1 MESVL
6 IIVIGALITVIGAVG
21 IAVLRYLVKL
31 VSTLSDKQDARFD
44 KLEEKYDARFD
55 KLEEKYDARF
65 DKQDARFDRLEVIL
79 TDHGERLIRIEVILE
94 NHEKR
99 FDRLEAD
106 MAQQA
111 TRIDGIYKFFGF
123 QGERI
128 ARLEEKNGIAPPTPP
143 AELTEPVNPV
153 PSATLS
159 QT

>member
-6 IIVIGALITVIGAVG
+6 IIVIGALITVIGAIG
-21 IAVLRYLVKL
+21 ITVLRYLVKL
-31 VSTLSDKQDARFD
+31 VSTLSDKVDARFD

-65 DKQDARFDRLEVIL
+65 DKLEVIL
-79 TDHGERLIRIEVILE
+79 TNHGERLIRIEVILE

-143 AELTEPVNPV
+143 EELAEPVNPV
-153 PSATLS
+153 TSATLS
-159 QT
+159 QI

>member
-6 IIVIGALITVIGAVG
+6 IIVIGALITVIGAIG

-55 KLEEKYDARF
+55 KLE
-65 DKQDARFDRLEVIL
+65 VIL
-79 TDHGERLIRIEVILE
+79 TNHGERLIRIEVILE

-153 PSATLS
+153 TSATLS